1 MKKSIQ
7 KLERNKFIL
16 NLPSQGLKLAN
27 FYEHIIPDIAEWPI
41 YKISQ
46 NRTSFIENLNEFT
59 YERML
64 SLHDN
69 NLVQLIE
76 KTIYLEKIRSKNNPW
91 KVDPPDEANYWRGL
105 DKEFRKILEKPDN
118 EEEFHTLLKRI
129 INRYSE
135 EITGSFNIKTFKFI
149 RKFLTSFFKR
159 LLNTAA
165 GRNHR
170 RIWGNKHQLRDRI
183 QITGFVDEFRHLFS
197 KGTVVVVPTHF
208 SNLDSIMIGY
218 SMDAVVGV
226 PAFAYGAGLNLYEME
241 LFAYFMNRLGAYKVD
256 RRKKNPIYLECL
268 KSMACYSLQQGVN
281 NIFFPGGT
289 RSRNGS
295 IEERLKLGLL
305 GSVVESQRIFIQ
317 KNQNNKIFVIP
328 LILGYNFVLEAKYL
342 VNQFLRST
350 GKEKYVRSKD
360 QYNSYRK
367 ILKFLWSLFSEQSE
381 ITLSFGEP
389 IDVLGNKVNEEGES
403 IDKDGNIIDLT
414 DYFKWEGNISI
425 NTQRETVYTK
435 MLGDA
440 ILDSY
445 YRNNVVLAS
454 HLVAFAAFRIIMNQN
469 KELSIFEIVNIPN
482 QEIFIPIATF
492 EKVINQLLTVLRKWE
507 KDGKIQLKE
516 ELKKETIEIIKTGI
530 SNLGTYHPSRPLI
543 FKEDGITTEDLRLVY
558 FYHNRLEN
566 YKLHQFIDLGV
577 NKRNGANSEKES
589 LSNI

>member
-1 MKKSIQ
+1 
-7 KLERNKFIL
+7 
-16 NLPSQGLKLAN
+16 
-27 FYEHIIPDIAEWPI
+27 
-41 YKISQ
+41 
-46 NRTSFIENLNEFT
+46 
-59 YERML
+59 
-64 SLHDN
+64 
-69 NLVQLIE
+69 
-76 KTIYLEKIRSKNNPW
+76 
-91 KVDPPDEANYWRGL
+91 
-105 DKEFRKILEKPDN
+105 
-118 EEEFHTLLKRI
+118 
-129 INRYSE
+129 
-135 EITGSFNIKTFKFI
+135 
-149 RKFLTSFFKR
+149 
-159 LLNTAA
+159 
-165 GRNHR
+165 
-170 RIWGNKHQLRDRI
+170 
-183 QITGFVDEFRHLFS
+183 
-197 KGTVVVVPTHF
+197 
-208 SNLDSIMIGY
+208 
-218 SMDAVVGV
+218 
-226 PAFAYGAGLNLYEME
+226 
-241 LFAYFMNRLGAYKVD
+241 
-256 RRKKNPIYLECL
+256 
-268 KSMACYSLQQGVN
+268 
-281 NIFFPGGT
+281 
-289 RSRNGS
+289 
-295 IEERLKLGLL
+295 L